1 MKTTMFALLA
11 LAGATGAANA
21 QAVQGFTGGTQFDS
35 YWGGFVAADVVGW
48 RFTVNEDVFVTDL
61 GVWNQDA
68 AVGLEGLTSDHQ
80 VGIWDLDTGTLLV
93 SGVAGPSGTAIG
105 AFTYTDVADT
115 LLTTSGNYVIGAMY
129 AANDGDSYITEASS
143 VTMDSAINFGGGVFP
158 DAADLGFVMPGQ
170 WSGGTS
176 NGRFGP
182 NFLFRPVPA
191 PGALAMLGL
200 GGLAAARRRR

>member
-11 LAGATGAANA
+11 VAGASAVANA
-21 QAVQGFTGGTQFDS
+21 QAVQGFTGGSQFGS
-35 YWGGFVAADVVGW
+35 YYGGLIADDVIGW

-61 GVWNQDA
+61 GVWNQDTQ
-68 AVGLEGLTSDHQ
+68 VGLEGLTSDHQ

-129 AANDGDSYITEASS
+129 GADDGDSYISSATS
-143 VTMDSAINFGGGVFP
+143 VTMDSAVNFGGGVFP

-170 WSGGTS
+170 WSGGLS

-200 GGLAAARRRR
+200 GGLVATRRRR